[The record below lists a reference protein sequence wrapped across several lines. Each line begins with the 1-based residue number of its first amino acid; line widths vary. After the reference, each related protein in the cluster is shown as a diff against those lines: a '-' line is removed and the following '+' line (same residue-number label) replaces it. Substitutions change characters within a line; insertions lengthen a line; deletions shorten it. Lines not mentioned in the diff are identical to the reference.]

1 MLFGSGDHKY
11 ELVEDW
17 AKLPAGWSFL
27 DVGGLAVDSQDRLY
41 VFNRSKHPVMVFNRN
56 GELMSSWG
64 EGLFNRP
71 HGIRI
76 ARDHAIYCADDG
88 SHVVHKFSSDGTLL
102 MTLGNKDRP
111 SDTGYVEE
119 PDLLKSL
126 DSIKRGG
133 PPFNRPT
140 GVALSSA
147 GDIYVTDGYGNARVH
162 RFRSDGSLVLSWGE
176 PGTAVGQ
183 FRLPHNVW
191 LDRWDRVWVPDREN
205 SRVQIFDANGGS
217 IIQWTDVV
225 RPTDVFI
232 DDNDVVYIPEIG
244 HVGDA
249 GPRVSL
255 FTIEGEVITRWG
267 CLPEDHRTDLFV
279 SPHAIAVDSH
289 GDVYV
294 GEVAMTHSGIDRGA
308 RVVQKFAK
316 RR

>member
-1 MLFGSGDHKY
+1 MPFGSGDHEY

-41 VFNRSKHPVMVFNRN
+41 VFNRSKHPVMVFNRQ
-56 GELMSSWG
+56 GELTCSWG
-64 EGLFNRP
+64 EGVFNRP

-76 ARDHAIYCADDG
+76 ARDQAIYCTDDG
-88 SHVVHKFSSDGTLL
+88 SHVVHKFLSDGRLV
-102 MTLGNKDRP
+102 MTLGSKDRP
-111 SDTGYVEE
+111 SDTGYVEQ

-126 DSIKRGG
+126 DTIKRGG

-140 GVALSSA
+140 GVGLSST

-162 RFRSDGSLVLSWGE
+162 RFRSDGGLVKSWGE
-176 PGTAVGQ
+176 PGTATGQ

-205 SRVQIFDANGGS
+205 SRVQIFDANGAFIS
-217 IIQWTDVV
+217 QWTDVV

-232 DDNDVVYIPEIG
+232 DDKDIVYIPEIG

-255 FTIEGEVITRWG
+255 FTVEGKVITRWG
-267 CLPEDHRTDLFV
+267 CVPKDHRTDLFV
-279 SPHAIAVDSH
+279 SPHAIAVDSR

-294 GEVAMTHSGIDRGA
+294 GEVAMTHSGIDRGS

-316 RR
+316 KR